1 MVMIWLNKKLVHVCL
16 FTLLTNQT
24 WHLVLG
30 LIINKPN
37 PKKKNYKHT
46 CETTWLNKKKKRK
59 EKVKSRLVYRLGK

>member
-1 MVMIWLNKKLVHVCL
+1 MIWLNKKLVHVCL

-37 PKKKNYKHT
+37 PKKKKIINILVKQHGSI
-46 CETTWLNKKKKRK
+46 KKRK
-59 EKVKSRLVYRLGK
+59 EKKKVKSRLVYRLGK